1 MLLQKIDSRQ
11 LNNLLYGSY
20 RQNWNSIVEEKH
32 MMIHQALHHMF
43 ADAIAKCDKELK
55 VKKNVSTAF

>member
-1 MLLQKIDSRQ
+1 
-11 LNNLLYGSY
+11 
-20 RQNWNSIVEEKH
+20 

-55 VKKNVSTAF
+55 MKVFGRVSTAF